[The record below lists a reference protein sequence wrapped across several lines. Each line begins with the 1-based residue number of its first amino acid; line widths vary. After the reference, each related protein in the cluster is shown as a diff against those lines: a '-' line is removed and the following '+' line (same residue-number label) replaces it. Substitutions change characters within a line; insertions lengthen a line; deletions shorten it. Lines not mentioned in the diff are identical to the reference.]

1 MSDALPPPPP
11 LPPRR
16 TSSPSGGSANARA
29 GWLLFGLVLIAPAVL
44 TLLTSK
50 SQDLWPIFTFPAS
63 GAAGLYCGFW
73 MASRVCRTVP
83 GKILGGLALA
93 AVFAVVSFAL
103 CCAGC
108 ELGGAQLNLH

>member
-1 MSDALPPPPP
+1 MSDALPPP
-11 LPPRR
+11 LPQGR
-16 TSSPSGGSANARA
+16 TPAPSGASLNVRL
-29 GWLLFGLVLIAPAVL
+29 GWWIFGAVLVTPALL
-44 TLLTSK
+44 TLLTAK

-83 GKILGGLALA
+83 GNILGGLALA

-108 ELGGAQLNLH
+108 ALGGAQLNIH

>member
-1 MSDALPPPPP
+1 M
-11 LPPRR
+11 
-16 TSSPSGGSANARA
+16 PSGGSANARA